1 MVITK
6 QLAITFGVGLVVIA
20 AAIGGVFYMQRGAHI
35 ELRGSILKTRT
46 APLDDHSSIAV
57 VDFRFANPADY
68 PFVVR
73 TVTLTVKD
81 AGGNNLEG
89 MPVSEVDAQRMF
101 QFLPIL

>member
-35 ELRGSILKTRT
+35 ELKGAILKTRT

-57 VDFRFANPADY
+57 VDFRFVNPSDY

-73 TVTLTVKD
+73 TVTVTVKD
-81 AGGNNLEG
+81 PSGNSLEG
-89 MPVSEVDAQRMF
+89 MPVSEVDAKRLF
-101 QFLPIL
+101 QGL